1 MQICLGKSAQLFP
14 IEILNKTD
22 IYIDFKVKSNKKDN
36 IRSQIVTI
44 LIENEIYCTFEI
56 RQRLQE
62 KLFFESKPLL
72 IIDVSKNQYEIKVT
86 SNINYETALLNDAE
100 EWIALQNVIN
110 KLPLHPV
117 TEGTLRSNTIIVN
130 VDDNSVTIRNEPSFT
145 CRF

>member
-1 MQICLGKSAQLFP
+1 MQICLGKSAQLFQ

-36 IRSQIVTI
+36 IRIQIVTI

-72 IIDVSKNQYEIKVT
+72 IIDASKNQYEIKVT

-100 EWIALQNVIN
+100 EWIAIKYADGACTANHRGA
-110 KLPLHPV
+110 HPETV
-117 TEGTLRSNTIIVN
+117 RRQDWIDVLRRYNN
-130 VDDNSVTIRNEPSFT
+130 LL
-145 CRF
+145 